1 MEEVRVGERSQQELE
16 KEKNSSCIRGF
27 LKHGFITFLET
38 LLISKYLTTIID
50 KSFKNSQILLMC
62 SALSHTWQN
71 LSAVPSLL
79 SNNLCQ
85 ISLETINI
93 LC

>member
-38 LLISKYLTTIID
+38 LLISKYLTTII
-50 KSFKNSQILLMC
+50 
-62 SALSHTWQN
+62 
-71 LSAVPSLL
+71 
-79 SNNLCQ
+79 
-85 ISLETINI
+85 
-93 LC
+93 